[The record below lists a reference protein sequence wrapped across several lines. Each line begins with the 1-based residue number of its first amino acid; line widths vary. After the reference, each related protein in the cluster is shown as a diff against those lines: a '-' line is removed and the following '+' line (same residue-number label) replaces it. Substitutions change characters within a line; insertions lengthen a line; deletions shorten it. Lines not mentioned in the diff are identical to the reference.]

1 MKSWKT
7 TTAGIAA
14 LVAVIAT
21 AVAAHMD
28 SDPATVAEWGGVV
41 TAIFVAVGFVVSRD
55 NDKSSEAVGANDD
68 TPS

>member
-7 TTAGIAA
+7 TVAGIAA

-21 AVAAHMD
+21 AITAHFD

-41 TAIFVAVGFVVSRD
+41 TAIFVAAGFVASRD
-55 NDKSSEAVGANDD
+55 NDKSSEAVGANED
-68 TPS
+68 PSP